1 MERPQRTVKTGPTCR
16 VLGESHYFGGQMS
29 APTGPHFLVNAL
41 PLLLHDHDCLV
52 IPGLGGF
59 LAHPVAAR
67 FDADKGE
74 WIPPGRDVVF
84 NPKLTVRDG
93 LMEQEIRRATGC
105 STDAA
110 GGLIDREV
118 EALQARL
125 SAGEQV
131 DFPGLGRLFQ
141 QPDGLTGF
149 AAEPRLGERYAAP
162 GLGRI
167 PWLDRSATAEPER
180 PTETKA
186 DTAAKPTPVS
196 PEVDSPPAE
205 EATPALHNW
214 RPVLRVAAVLAL
226 PLLAA
231 ASLFWG
237 QHSTT
242 GFSLFH
248 VGTGEP
254 SDFAPRIEGED
265 IRFPEL
271 ATEPLPFVQA
281 GAPELVANPEP
292 TMPVPQPQ
300 SIASGCTHHV
310 IAGTFGEPA
319 RAAELARRFEALG
332 YASALLPGPGGMQ
345 RVSAGCFD
353 RASDAARFRRSLMD
367 HHGFQ
372 QAWVLVP

>member
-1 MERPQRTVKTGPTCR
+1 
-16 VLGESHYFGGQMS
+16 MS
-29 APTGPHFLVNAL
+29 TPTGPHFLINAL

-84 NPKLTVRDG
+84 NPKLTIRDG

-110 GGLIDREV
+110 GGLIEREV

-125 SAGEQV
+125 SGGEQV

-167 PWLDRSATAEPER
+167 PWLDRSANAEPVRQEE
-180 PTETKA
+180 TETP
-186 DTAAKPTPVS
+186 AKPTPVA
-196 PEVDSPPAE
+196 PKADLTQTEAAPPAL
-205 EATPALHNW
+205 TPW
-214 RPVLRVAAVLAL
+214 KPVLRVAAVLAL
-226 PLLAA
+226 PLLVA

-237 QHSTT
+237 QQGTT

-248 VGTGEP
+248 VGAGEP

-271 ATEPLPFVQA
+271 ATEPLPFVKA
-281 GAPELVANPEP
+281 GAPELVANAEP

-300 SIASGCTHHV
+300 SMASGCTHHV
-310 IAGTFGEPA
+310 IAGTFGEAA
-319 RAAELARRFEALG
+319 RAAELARRFQALG
-332 YASALLPGPGGMQ
+332 YTSALLPGPNGMQ
-345 RVSAGCFD
+345 RVSAGCFN
-353 RASDAARFRRSLMD
+353 SPSEAALFRHSLQSL
-367 HHGFQ
+367 HGYR
-372 QAWVLVP
+372 QAWILNL